1 MTSLVA
7 DVNRIIAAVNRS
19 RTYVSY
25 LSFFQKKGLLLE
37 FWLCLLCEL
46 FVVGAHALYVELFL
60 KQVFSAWLPTTS
72 LSACLLLLL
81 IMPLICW
88 AFSETKFFCMNSNHV
103 IVFFFVVDHTSYVI
117 FFCIYC
123 DFVWCF
129 FVSNCNT
136 VYWASLNWF
145 NWCCILLCKLLGL
158 SSSGRI
164 SIHVLHLDCNL
175 PWGFGR
181 VLFI

>member
-1 MTSLVA
+1 MYHIWAFSKRKVCCLNS
-7 DVNRIIAAVNRS
+7 D
-19 RTYVSY
+19 YV
-25 LSFFQKKGLLLE
+25 FFVS
-37 FWLCLLCEL
+37 L

-60 KQVFSAWLPTTS
+60 KQVFSAWLLTTS
-72 LSACLLLLL
+72 LSACLLLL

-88 AFSETKFFCMNSNHV
+88 AFSETKFFCMNLNHV

-117 FFCIYC
+117 FFRIYC

-145 NWCCILLCKLLGL
+145 NWCCILLCNLLGL
-158 SSSGRI
+158 SSGRRI